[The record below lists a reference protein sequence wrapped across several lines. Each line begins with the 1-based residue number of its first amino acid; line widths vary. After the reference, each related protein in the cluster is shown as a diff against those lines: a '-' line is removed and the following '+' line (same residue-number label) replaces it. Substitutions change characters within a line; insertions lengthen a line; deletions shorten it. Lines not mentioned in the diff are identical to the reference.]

1 MSFKYFLEKLLIGK
15 IEDNTLKLPLAL
27 SGFLSKFNGATYQ
40 SKGQTFFDSRF
51 LATNFKGIHITH
63 YDPSFNQ
70 KKAFSYLG
78 NLSDDDLSQEFNRA
92 SLSEEIFDSEYF
104 NLEFPDSDYPEIFY
118 RINAPDYRFL
128 IQREIVSRTLSQR
141 RI

>member
-51 LATNFKGIHITH
+51 LANPLLAYVSLKFL
-63 YDPSFNQ
+63 
-70 KKAFSYLG
+70 AFL
-78 NLSDDDLSQEFNRA
+78 
-92 SLSEEIFDSEYF
+92 
-104 NLEFPDSDYPEIFY
+104 
-118 RINAPDYRFL
+118 
-128 IQREIVSRTLSQR
+128 
-141 RI
+141 